1 MVSLGLVTPTRTQ
14 IDALSPRLLY
24 RQNGVSV
31 MMLYFIHCSHRQP
44 TPPASRLQP
53 VAKATQPSP
62 SHTPLPYLSF
72 PPALES
78 LNSCTLPLSLS
89 ILHLVLST
97 PFLHPLHSF
106 LPLSS
111 SIDILLFR
119 SLPSLSARY
128 SSQPHLSAPS
138 ELIIDCDSRLMMR
151 KYMYGGMNLC
161 VCVSGG
167 GGVGGGVKARD
178 GVCVSPF
185 ILESCHF

>member
-1 MVSLGLVTPTRTQ
+1 MYINQCNSVVSLGLVTLTR

-24 RQNGVSV
+24 RLNGVSV
-31 MMLYFIHCSHRQP
+31 MMLYFIHCSHRRP

-72 PPALES
+72 PPALQS

-97 PFLHPLHSF
+97 QFLHPLHSF

-138 ELIIDCDSRLMMR
+138 ELII
-151 KYMYGGMNLC
+151 GF
-161 VCVSGG
+161 VTHV
-167 GGVGGGVKARD
+167 
-178 GVCVSPF
+178 
-185 ILESCHF
+185 